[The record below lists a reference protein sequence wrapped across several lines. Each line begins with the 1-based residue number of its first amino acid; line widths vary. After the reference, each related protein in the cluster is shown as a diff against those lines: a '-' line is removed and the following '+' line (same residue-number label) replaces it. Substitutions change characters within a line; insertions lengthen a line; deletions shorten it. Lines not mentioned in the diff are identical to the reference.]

1 MIKRFWELCLCAC
14 LSLQCTLD
22 VLHCISKPTFQVEF
36 QLADLEEVTV
46 TQVWQMLSEQT
57 LCGHR
62 TPTFRVHCVMAHT
75 TLQTR
80 KVWTLSLYLGYR
92 TYWNICSMQVW
103 ALLYTHSE
111 CANWTFGISPSGL
124 SSVNHIW
131 LFIFMAKF
139 TELFDHISCS
149 IQNFYY
155 FNLGLILGTSKVS
168 VPSCVLLN
176 KVRALGCDCK
186 SAPPVSHPVF
196 HFSLPHPVTSR
207 ATKVVW

>member
-1 MIKRFWELCLCAC
+1 MCKLDFW
-14 LSLQCTLD
+14 D
-22 VLHCISKPTFQVEF
+22 F
-36 QLADLEEVTV
+36 
-46 TQVWQMLSEQT
+46 
-57 LCGHR
+57 
-62 TPTFRVHCVMAHT
+62 TFR
-75 TLQTR
+75 
-80 KVWTLSLYLGYR
+80 
-92 TYWNICSMQVW
+92 
-103 ALLYTHSE
+103 
-111 CANWTFGISPSGL
+111 
-124 SSVNHIW
+124 VNHIW